1 MTRNDTVRHLT
12 KGGIALAQRPL
23 AVVAYAAGVVK
34 GTVESTVHV
43 TESVVGSLIHPQRAP
58 HSTETTPAPTE
69 TAEASV
75 DTAPASATTAAPE
88 AADAPD
94 SPPAPPAPSGERTM
108 FGGLNT
114 EPAPPMMPGGG
125 GEPIEHEP
133 HAESRA
139 ADHGGA
145 VDMREMESWQEEALE
160 EAEDQDPVGATE
172 TLGDAQPV
180 GGPGDA
186 PVDGPV
192 DEPLIDPSVAKAI
205 RSETGTLQRASDV
218 EKG

>member
-1 MTRNDTVRHLT
+1 VTRTDTVRHLT
-12 KGGIALAQRPL
+12 RGGIALAQRPL

-34 GTVESTVHV
+34 GTVEGTVQV

-58 HSTETTPAPTE
+58 HPTE
-69 TAEASV
+69 AAE
-75 DTAPASATTAAPE
+75 APE
-88 AADAPD
+88 AREAPVD
-94 SPPAPPAPSGERTM
+94 STPEPATTTVPAEPAAPSSGERTL

-145 VDMREMESWQEEALE
+145 VDAREMESWQEEADDEDPVDPIEALE
-160 EAEDQDPVGATE
+160 EAEPA
-172 TLGDAQPV
+172 
-180 GGPGDA
+180 
-186 PVDGPV
+186 
-192 DEPLIDPSVAKAI
+192 DEPLLDPSVAKAI
-205 RSETGTLQRASDV
+205 RSEAETLQRASDV